1 MGLLGHV
8 QGQISC
14 SLELTPLE
22 TGAAHRQ
29 GTDPLQ
35 GAFHGGGHGAG
46 AEHVGAEVGAV
57 VDARQHQIR
66 CFVHQFAQGQLHAI
80 GRCAAAG
87 PGGHARCKQFVRP
100 FGAQGG
106 LQGQAVA
113 GGGAFLVGADH
124 RDLVTPGGRGR
135 SQGADPL
142 GEDPVVIAD
151 QDPHGSADGW
161 GEPKRAGC
169 LQSGPFRLCSV
180 SAPVTLQQLTDQLD
194 ALEQQASAE
203 IAEAAD
209 AAALE
214 QLRVGL
220 LGKKGRLSG
229 VLGAMG
235 KLPGQERPVVG
246 QRANVLK
253 TQVQTLLSDRLQ
265 AVQQAAM
272 AERIARE
279 SIDVTAPPSGIPMGH
294 RHPLITTTEEIVDL
308 FLGLGYSVAEGPEV
322 EKDHYN
328 FTALNIP
335 EDHPARDMQDTFYLG
350 ADLLMRTHTS
360 PVQIRHLEQNP
371 PPVRIVAPGRVYRRD
386 AVDATHSPVF
396 HQVEVLAID
405 EGLDF
410 SHLRGTVMAFLKAFF
425 GDLPVRFRASYFPFT
440 EPSAEVDVQWRGR
453 WLEVMGCGM
462 VDPAVLEGLGLDPER
477 YSGFAAGLGVERF
490 CMVRHGIDDIRRLY
504 TSDLRFLEQF

>member
-1 MGLLGHV
+1 M
-8 QGQISC
+8 
-14 SLELTPLE
+14 
-22 TGAAHRQ
+22 
-29 GTDPLQ
+29 
-35 GAFHGGGHGAG
+35 
-46 AEHVGAEVGAV
+46 
-57 VDARQHQIR
+57 
-66 CFVHQFAQGQLHAI
+66 
-80 GRCAAAG
+80 
-87 PGGHARCKQFVRP
+87 
-100 FGAQGG
+100 
-106 LQGQAVA
+106 
-113 GGGAFLVGADH
+113 
-124 RDLVTPGGRGR
+124 
-135 SQGADPL
+135 
-142 GEDPVVIAD
+142 
-151 QDPHGSADGW
+151 
-161 GEPKRAGC
+161 
-169 LQSGPFRLCSV
+169 

-194 ALEQQASAE
+194 ALEQQAAAE

-220 LGKKGRLSG
+220 LGKKGRISG

-235 KLPGQERPVVG
+235 KLPGEERPLVG

-253 TQVQTLLSDRLQ
+253 TQVQSLLGERLQ
-265 AVQQAAM
+265 AVKQAAM

-279 SIDVTAPPSGIPMGH
+279 SLDVTAPASGVPMGH

-322 EKDHYN
+322 ERDHYN

-350 ADLLMRTHTS
+350 GDLLMRTHTS
-360 PVQIRHLEQNP
+360 PVQIRHLEENP

-462 VDPAVLEGLGLDPER
+462 VDPAVLEGMGLDPER
-477 YSGFAAGLGVERF
+477 WSGFAAGLGVERF

>member
-1 MGLLGHV
+1 M
-8 QGQISC
+8 
-14 SLELTPLE
+14 
-22 TGAAHRQ
+22 
-29 GTDPLQ
+29 
-35 GAFHGGGHGAG
+35 
-46 AEHVGAEVGAV
+46 
-57 VDARQHQIR
+57 
-66 CFVHQFAQGQLHAI
+66 
-80 GRCAAAG
+80 
-87 PGGHARCKQFVRP
+87 
-100 FGAQGG
+100 
-106 LQGQAVA
+106 
-113 GGGAFLVGADH
+113 
-124 RDLVTPGGRGR
+124 
-135 SQGADPL
+135 
-142 GEDPVVIAD
+142 
-151 QDPHGSADGW
+151 
-161 GEPKRAGC
+161 
-169 LQSGPFRLCSV
+169 

-194 ALEQQASAE
+194 ALEQQAAAE
-203 IAEAAD
+203 IAEASD
-209 AAALE
+209 ATVLE

-220 LGKKGRLSG
+220 LGKKGRISG

-235 KLPGQERPVVG
+235 KLPGEERPLVG

-253 TQVQTLLSDRLQ
+253 TQVQSLLGERLQ
-265 AVQQAAM
+265 AVKQAAM

-279 SIDVTAPPSGIPMGH
+279 SLDVTAPASGVPMGH

-322 EKDHYN
+322 ERDHYN

-350 ADLLMRTHTS
+350 GDLLMRTHTS
-360 PVQIRHLEQNP
+360 PVQIRHLEENP

>member
-1 MGLLGHV
+1 M
-8 QGQISC
+8 
-14 SLELTPLE
+14 
-22 TGAAHRQ
+22 
-29 GTDPLQ
+29 
-35 GAFHGGGHGAG
+35 
-46 AEHVGAEVGAV
+46 
-57 VDARQHQIR
+57 
-66 CFVHQFAQGQLHAI
+66 
-80 GRCAAAG
+80 
-87 PGGHARCKQFVRP
+87 
-100 FGAQGG
+100 
-106 LQGQAVA
+106 
-113 GGGAFLVGADH
+113 
-124 RDLVTPGGRGR
+124 
-135 SQGADPL
+135 
-142 GEDPVVIAD
+142 
-151 QDPHGSADGW
+151 
-161 GEPKRAGC
+161 
-169 LQSGPFRLCSV
+169 

-194 ALEQQASAE
+194 ALEQQATTE
-203 IAEAAD
+203 ISEASD

-220 LGKKGRLSG
+220 LGKKGRISG

-235 KLPGQERPVVG
+235 KLPGSERPLVG

-253 TQVQTLLSDRLQ
+253 TQVQSLLAERLA
-265 AVQQAAM
+265 AVKQAAM

-279 SIDVTAPPSGIPMGH
+279 SIDVTAPASGIPMGH

-335 EDHPARDMQDTFYLG
+335 EDHPARDMQDTFYLQG
-350 ADLLMRTHTS
+350 DLLLRTHTS

-462 VDPAVLEGLGLDPER
+462 VNPAVLEGLGLDPER

>member
-1 MGLLGHV
+1 M
-8 QGQISC
+8 
-14 SLELTPLE
+14 
-22 TGAAHRQ
+22 
-29 GTDPLQ
+29 
-35 GAFHGGGHGAG
+35 
-46 AEHVGAEVGAV
+46 
-57 VDARQHQIR
+57 
-66 CFVHQFAQGQLHAI
+66 
-80 GRCAAAG
+80 
-87 PGGHARCKQFVRP
+87 
-100 FGAQGG
+100 
-106 LQGQAVA
+106 
-113 GGGAFLVGADH
+113 
-124 RDLVTPGGRGR
+124 
-135 SQGADPL
+135 
-142 GEDPVVIAD
+142 
-151 QDPHGSADGW
+151 
-161 GEPKRAGC
+161 
-169 LQSGPFRLCSV
+169 

-194 ALEQQASAE
+194 ALEQQAAAE

-214 QLRVGL
+214 QLRIGL
-220 LGKKGRLSG
+220 LGKKGRISG

-235 KLPGQERPVVG
+235 KLPGEERPLVG

-253 TQVQTLLSDRLQ
+253 TQVQSLLGERLQ
-265 AVQQAAM
+265 AVKQAAM

-279 SIDVTAPPSGIPMGH
+279 SLDVTAPASGVPMGH

-322 EKDHYN
+322 ERDHYN

-350 ADLLMRTHTS
+350 GDLLMRTHTS
-360 PVQIRHLEQNP
+360 PVQIRHLEENP

>member
-1 MGLLGHV
+1 
-8 QGQISC
+8 
-14 SLELTPLE
+14 
-22 TGAAHRQ
+22 
-29 GTDPLQ
+29 
-35 GAFHGGGHGAG
+35 
-46 AEHVGAEVGAV
+46 
-57 VDARQHQIR
+57 
-66 CFVHQFAQGQLHAI
+66 
-80 GRCAAAG
+80 
-87 PGGHARCKQFVRP
+87 
-100 FGAQGG
+100 
-106 LQGQAVA
+106 
-113 GGGAFLVGADH
+113 
-124 RDLVTPGGRGR
+124 
-135 SQGADPL
+135 
-142 GEDPVVIAD
+142 
-151 QDPHGSADGW
+151 
-161 GEPKRAGC
+161 
-169 LQSGPFRLCSV
+169 
-180 SAPVTLQQLTDQLD
+180 
-194 ALEQQASAE
+194 
-203 IAEAAD
+203 
-209 AAALE
+209 
-214 QLRVGL
+214 
-220 LGKKGRLSG
+220 
-229 VLGAMG
+229 
-235 KLPGQERPVVG
+235 G

-253 TQVQTLLSDRLQ
+253 TQVQSLLGERLQ
-265 AVQQAAM
+265 AVKQAAM

-279 SIDVTAPPSGIPMGH
+279 SLDVTAPASGVPMGH

-322 EKDHYN
+322 ERDHYN

-350 ADLLMRTHTS
+350 GDLLMRTHTS
-360 PVQIRHLEQNP
+360 PVQIRHLEENP

>member
-1 MGLLGHV
+1 
-8 QGQISC
+8 
-14 SLELTPLE
+14 
-22 TGAAHRQ
+22 
-29 GTDPLQ
+29 
-35 GAFHGGGHGAG
+35 
-46 AEHVGAEVGAV
+46 
-57 VDARQHQIR
+57 
-66 CFVHQFAQGQLHAI
+66 
-80 GRCAAAG
+80 
-87 PGGHARCKQFVRP
+87 
-100 FGAQGG
+100 
-106 LQGQAVA
+106 
-113 GGGAFLVGADH
+113 
-124 RDLVTPGGRGR
+124 
-135 SQGADPL
+135 
-142 GEDPVVIAD
+142 
-151 QDPHGSADGW
+151 
-161 GEPKRAGC
+161 
-169 LQSGPFRLCSV
+169 V
-180 SAPVTLQQLTDQLD
+180 SATVSLQQLTDQLES
-194 ALEQQASAE
+194 LE
-203 IAEAAD
+203 AEAAEAISAAAD
-209 AAALE
+209 AEALE
-214 QLRVGL
+214 QLRIGL

-235 KLPGQERPVVG
+235 KLPGDERPLVG

-253 TQVQTLLSDRLQ
+253 SQVQALLSDRLQ
-265 AVQQAAM
+265 AVKQAAM
-272 AERIARE
+272 EARIAAE
-279 SIDVTAPPSGIPMGH
+279 TLDVTAPAQGIPMGH

-308 FLGLGYSVAEGPEV
+308 FCGLGYQVVEGPEV
-322 EKDHYN
+322 ETDHHN

-335 EDHPARDMQDTFYLG
+335 PDHPARDMQDTFYLK
-350 ADLLMRTHTS
+350 DNLLLRTHTS
-360 PVQIRHLEQNP
+360 PVQIRHLETHA

>member
-1 MGLLGHV
+1 M
-8 QGQISC
+8 
-14 SLELTPLE
+14 
-22 TGAAHRQ
+22 
-29 GTDPLQ
+29 
-35 GAFHGGGHGAG
+35 
-46 AEHVGAEVGAV
+46 
-57 VDARQHQIR
+57 
-66 CFVHQFAQGQLHAI
+66 
-80 GRCAAAG
+80 
-87 PGGHARCKQFVRP
+87 
-100 FGAQGG
+100 
-106 LQGQAVA
+106 
-113 GGGAFLVGADH
+113 
-124 RDLVTPGGRGR
+124 
-135 SQGADPL
+135 
-142 GEDPVVIAD
+142 
-151 QDPHGSADGW
+151 
-161 GEPKRAGC
+161 
-169 LQSGPFRLCSV
+169 

-194 ALEQQASAE
+194 ALEQQATDE
-203 IAEAAD
+203 IAAAAD
-209 AAALE
+209 GQALE

-220 LGKKGRLSG
+220 LGKKGRLSA

-235 KLPGQERPVVG
+235 KLPGPDRPLVG

-253 TQVQTLLSDRLQ
+253 TLVQQRLADRLK
-265 AVQQAAM
+265 AVNDAAM
-272 AERIARE
+272 TARIASE
-279 SIDVTAPPSGIPMGH
+279 TLDVTAPASGVPMGH
-294 RHPLITTTEEIVDL
+294 RHPLISTTEEIVDL

-322 EKDHYN
+322 EQDLYN

-335 EDHPARDMQDTFYLG
+335 EDHPARDMQDTFYLKG
-350 ADLLMRTHTS
+350 DKLLRTHTS

-477 YSGFAAGLGVERF
+477 WSGFAAGLGVERF

>member
-1 MGLLGHV
+1 M
-8 QGQISC
+8 
-14 SLELTPLE
+14 
-22 TGAAHRQ
+22 
-29 GTDPLQ
+29 
-35 GAFHGGGHGAG
+35 
-46 AEHVGAEVGAV
+46 
-57 VDARQHQIR
+57 
-66 CFVHQFAQGQLHAI
+66 
-80 GRCAAAG
+80 
-87 PGGHARCKQFVRP
+87 
-100 FGAQGG
+100 
-106 LQGQAVA
+106 
-113 GGGAFLVGADH
+113 
-124 RDLVTPGGRGR
+124 
-135 SQGADPL
+135 
-142 GEDPVVIAD
+142 
-151 QDPHGSADGW
+151 
-161 GEPKRAGC
+161 
-169 LQSGPFRLCSV
+169 
-180 SAPVTLQQLTDQLD
+180 SAPGTLQQLTDQLD

-203 IAEAAD
+203 IADAAD
-209 AAALE
+209 SAALE

-220 LGKKGRLSG
+220 LGKKGRISG

-235 KLPGQERPVVG
+235 KLPGEERPLVG

-253 TQVQTLLSDRLQ
+253 NQVKTLLSERLQ

-279 SIDVTAPPSGIPMGH
+279 SIDVTAPASGIPMGH

-360 PVQIRHLEQNP
+360 PVQIRYLEQNP

>member
-1 MGLLGHV
+1 M
-8 QGQISC
+8 
-14 SLELTPLE
+14 
-22 TGAAHRQ
+22 
-29 GTDPLQ
+29 
-35 GAFHGGGHGAG
+35 
-46 AEHVGAEVGAV
+46 
-57 VDARQHQIR
+57 
-66 CFVHQFAQGQLHAI
+66 
-80 GRCAAAG
+80 
-87 PGGHARCKQFVRP
+87 
-100 FGAQGG
+100 
-106 LQGQAVA
+106 
-113 GGGAFLVGADH
+113 
-124 RDLVTPGGRGR
+124 
-135 SQGADPL
+135 
-142 GEDPVVIAD
+142 
-151 QDPHGSADGW
+151 
-161 GEPKRAGC
+161 
-169 LQSGPFRLCSV
+169 

-194 ALEQQASAE
+194 ALEQQATTE
-203 IAEAAD
+203 ISEASD

-220 LGKKGRLSG
+220 LGKKGRISG

-235 KLPGQERPVVG
+235 KLPGSERPLVG

-253 TQVQTLLSDRLQ
+253 NQVQSLLAERLA
-265 AVQQAAM
+265 AVKQAAM

-279 SIDVTAPPSGIPMGH
+279 SIDVTAPASGIPMGH

-322 EKDHYN
+322 EKDYYN

-335 EDHPARDMQDTFYLG
+335 EDHPARDMQDTFYLQG
-350 ADLLMRTHTS
+350 DLLLRTHTS

>member
-1 MGLLGHV
+1 M
-8 QGQISC
+8 
-14 SLELTPLE
+14 
-22 TGAAHRQ
+22 
-29 GTDPLQ
+29 
-35 GAFHGGGHGAG
+35 
-46 AEHVGAEVGAV
+46 
-57 VDARQHQIR
+57 
-66 CFVHQFAQGQLHAI
+66 
-80 GRCAAAG
+80 
-87 PGGHARCKQFVRP
+87 
-100 FGAQGG
+100 
-106 LQGQAVA
+106 
-113 GGGAFLVGADH
+113 
-124 RDLVTPGGRGR
+124 
-135 SQGADPL
+135 
-142 GEDPVVIAD
+142 
-151 QDPHGSADGW
+151 
-161 GEPKRAGC
+161 
-169 LQSGPFRLCSV
+169 

-194 ALEQQASAE
+194 ALEQQAAAE

-220 LGKKGRLSG
+220 LGKKGRISG

-235 KLPGQERPVVG
+235 KLPGEERPLVG

-253 TQVQTLLSDRLQ
+253 TQVQSLLGERLQ
-265 AVQQAAM
+265 AVKQAAM
-272 AERIARE
+272 AERIAKE
-279 SIDVTAPPSGIPMGH
+279 SLDVTAPASGVPMGH

-322 EKDHYN
+322 ERDHYN

-350 ADLLMRTHTS
+350 GDLLMRTHTS
-360 PVQIRHLEQNP
+360 PVQIRHLEENP

>member
-1 MGLLGHV
+1 M
-8 QGQISC
+8 STAPT
-14 SLELTPLE
+14 LEDIT
-22 TGAAHRQ
+22 
-29 GTDPLQ
+29 
-35 GAFHGGGHGAG
+35 
-46 AEHVGAEVGAV
+46 
-57 VDARQHQIR
+57 
-66 CFVHQFAQGQLHAI
+66 GQLQALEAE
-80 GRCAAAG
+80 AAA
-87 PGGHARCKQFVRP
+87 A
-100 FGAQGG
+100 
-106 LQGQAVA
+106 
-113 GGGAFLVGADH
+113 
-124 RDLVTPGGRGR
+124 
-135 SQGADPL
+135 
-142 GEDPVVIAD
+142 IA
-151 QDPHGSADGW
+151 A
-161 GEPKRAGC
+161 
-169 LQSGPFRLCSV
+169 
-180 SAPVTLQQLTDQLD
+180 
-194 ALEQQASAE
+194 
-203 IAEAAD
+203 AAD

-214 QLRVGL
+214 QLRIEL
-220 LGKKGRLSG
+220 LGKKGKLSG

-235 KLPGQERPVVG
+235 KLPGDQRPVVG

-253 TQVQTLLSDRLQ
+253 TQVQELLQQRQSGIK
-265 AVQQAAM
+265 QAALE
-272 AERIARE
+272 ARIASETLDISLPASFR
-279 SIDVTAPPSGIPMGH
+279 PPGN
-294 RHPLITTTEEIVDL
+294 RHPLLSTTDAIVDI
-308 FLGLGYSVAEGPEV
+308 FCGLGYQVVEGPDIES
-322 EKDHYN
+322 DHYN
-328 FTALNIP
+328 FSALNIP

-350 ADLLMRTHTS
+350 GHLLMRTHTS
-360 PVQIRHLEQNP
+360 PVQIRHLEENP